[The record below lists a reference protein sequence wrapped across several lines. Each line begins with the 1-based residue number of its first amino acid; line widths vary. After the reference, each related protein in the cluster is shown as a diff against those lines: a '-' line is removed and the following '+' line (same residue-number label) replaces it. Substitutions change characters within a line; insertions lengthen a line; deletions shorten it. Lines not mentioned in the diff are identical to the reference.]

1 MDTSPHKEDILSSES
16 MDDSILTVDFVP
28 VEEKEG
34 QADNKSGKKVGK
46 ARSKKTS
53 TRKSARKSAG
63 TDAKDSSAAAPSKAL
78 ETKVAEWTT
87 PVPFATQK
95 LPRLD
100 CAKLPSVLGDFC
112 RGLSSEMQVS
122 EESVL
127 ANALAVVATCA
138 QSTYSVELYGISSIQ
153 STNLF
158 IMSPLP
164 SQSRKR
170 ASLKTCLGPIAR
182 WEEAQAR
189 EVGPAITKE
198 NLQKMLTRR
207 TIRKLAKDAMNAQVA
222 RNAEAFEALLTQMTD
237 LELSLRNSTFLPRLV
252 TDTLAGLEETVHE
265 QHETLTLASADDNC
279 LDILSSASSRSAK
292 ELVAKAWD
300 AAPYTA
306 KKKDRVYSMN
316 PRLTMALSPQ
326 KSALAEP
333 RKVKLLQS
341 RGLARNFVYFMPD
354 ETRTIASGSKMS
366 KEVASA
372 FFERAMRLLPASWNA
387 PEEARM
393 LTLSPDAELM
403 WLEFRDKAEKLCE
416 GLDAPMQ
423 EWTTAFA
430 NETVGRI
437 AALFH
442 LVSCDDPRTDLVVS
456 SEDMEQALALGDL
469 LFEHAK
475 AAFGLMLQA
484 SPAEAAGKVLDLV
497 TRNGWSVFSARECFQ
512 SLRGQALFRTMKSL
526 NTALEALIEHGYIR
540 TITVKSKSGRA
551 MERFELN
558 PAVAQTGN
566 AGDDS
571 VPAATIPSSGI
582 SAWKEPLRHF
592 CEEY

>member
-1 MDTSPHKEDILSSES
+1 MDISTPDREDIMSSES

-28 VEEKEG
+28 CVEEG
-34 QADNKSGKKVGK
+34 QADNKSDKKAGRKTRSSGRKK
-46 ARSKKTS
+46 AGA
-53 TRKSARKSAG
+53 SARKPAG
-63 TDAKDSSAAAPSKAL
+63 TDAKDSATAPSDAS
-78 ETKVAEWTT
+78 ETRVAEWTT

-100 CAKLPSVLGDFC
+100 CAKLPPILGDFC

-237 LELSLRNSTFLPRLV
+237 LELSLRNSTILPRLV

-326 KSALAEP
+326 KSALADP

-354 ETRTIASGSKMS
+354 ETQTFANGSTMS
-366 KEVASA
+366 KEVANA
-372 FFERAMRLLPASWNA
+372 FFERACAFCLRPGTRPKRHACSPFPRMPSSSGLSTGTRQKGF
-387 PEEARM
+387 AR
-393 LTLSPDAELM
+393 A
-403 WLEFRDKAEKLCE
+403 
-416 GLDAPMQ
+416 
-423 EWTTAFA
+423 
-430 NETVGRI
+430 
-437 AALFH
+437 
-442 LVSCDDPRTDLVVS
+442 
-456 SEDMEQALALGDL
+456 
-469 LFEHAK
+469 
-475 AAFGLMLQA
+475 LMLPCRSGSQH
-484 SPAEAAGKVLDLV
+484 LR
-497 TRNGWSVFSARECFQ
+497 TRPWEG
-512 SLRGQALFRTMKSL
+512 
-526 NTALEALIEHGYIR
+526 
-540 TITVKSKSGRA
+540 
-551 MERFELN
+551 
-558 PAVAQTGN
+558 
-566 AGDDS
+566 
-571 VPAATIPSSGI
+571 
-582 SAWKEPLRHF
+582 
-592 CEEY
+592 